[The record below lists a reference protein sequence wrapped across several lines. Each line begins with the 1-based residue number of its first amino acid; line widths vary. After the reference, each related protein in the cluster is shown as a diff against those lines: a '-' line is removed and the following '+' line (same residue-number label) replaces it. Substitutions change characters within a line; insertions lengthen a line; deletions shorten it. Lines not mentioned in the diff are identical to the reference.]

1 MAFSS
6 VSRDFLD
13 EEERNQIWKVLD
25 EDKGILKHSYTVSQL
40 RKKFKKRFQTFNEFL
55 GDLNLCSCPK
65 R

>member
-40 RKKFKKRFQTFNEFL
+40 RKSGFNEYL